1 MAGTAVNLEID
12 GRVGK
17 LTLNRPDHGNL
28 ITGAMM
34 LALRDRLREANGAVD
49 VLAIESAGED
59 FTRGRDQ
66 SDNSSG
72 LSRDESL
79 ALAVDVNA
87 ALAALEAIVIASVRG
102 RAMGFG
108 CGLVVQSDLVVAS
121 ENAVFGFD
129 EMAHGFP
136 PMIVMSYLGRHLP
149 FKQALDL
156 IITHRELDAREAAS
170 LGIVNRVV
178 PDAALESRTRALVS
192 QLTNLNIAAVK
203 RAKRYLR
210 EVEQISPEERPDY
223 ALRSQIEWFD
233 GSRAS
238 RTD

>member
-1 MAGTAVNLEID
+1 MATTPVNLALD
-12 GRVGK
+12 GRVGR
-17 LTLNRPDHGNL
+17 LILNRPEHGNL

-34 LALRDRLREANGAVD
+34 LSLRDRLRDANGTVD
-49 VLAIESAGED
+49 VLAIESVGAD

-66 SDNSSG
+66 HDNASG
-72 LSRDESL
+72 LSRGESL
-79 ALAVDVNA
+79 ALAVDVNS
-87 ALAALEAIVIASVRG
+87 ALAELEAIVIASVRG

-121 ENAVFGFD
+121 DSAVFGFD

-156 IITHRELDAREAAS
+156 IITHRELSAHEAAS
-170 LGIVNRVV
+170 LGIVSRVV
-178 PDAALESRTRALVS
+178 PDGELEARTRDLVD

-210 EVEQISPEERPDY
+210 EVEQISPDEKLDY

-233 GSRAS
+233 GPRA
-238 RTD
+238 T